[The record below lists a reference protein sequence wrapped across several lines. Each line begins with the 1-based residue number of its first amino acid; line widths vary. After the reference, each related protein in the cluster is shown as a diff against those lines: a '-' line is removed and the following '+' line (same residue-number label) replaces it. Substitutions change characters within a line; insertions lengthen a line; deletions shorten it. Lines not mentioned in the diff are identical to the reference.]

1 MSETLRGSIGII
13 TNAGVLGYL
22 FKGLAFTILIAGIA
36 ILLSMVIGSVLAL
49 ARNYLRTGPLR
60 ILSYIATAYIEV
72 FRNTPLMLWMFLG
85 LVFFNIPALPGFV
98 YSFVRILSPTA
109 SNVEVANLVKMIIS
123 LTLFTSSIMAEI
135 IRGGLNA
142 VPKGQFEA
150 GYTQGFSTLQVMRK
164 IVLPQAFSSIVPTM
178 LSQAI
183 TTIKDSSYIATAGLC
198 FEFMARVKLI
208 ICKAN
213 EYNGTWVDAMN
224 RGTINVSDVFVLFGF
239 AFLIYFI
246 INFALSCAVRKV
258 TKKQF

>member
-1 MSETLRGSIGII
+1 MSDTLRGSFQII
-13 TNAGVLGYL
+13 SNAGVLGYL
-22 FKGLAFTILIAGIA
+22 MKGLAFTILISGIA
-36 ILLSMVIGSVLAL
+36 ILLSLVVGSVLAF
-49 ARNYLRTGPLR
+49 ARNYLKTGPAK
-60 ILSYIATAYIEV
+60 ILAYIATAYIEI
-72 FRNTPLMLWMFLG
+72 FRNTPLMLWMFIG
-85 LVFFNIPALPGFV
+85 LVFFNIPTVPGFIS
-98 YSFVRILSPTA
+98 SFVRLLSPTA

-150 GYTQGFSTLQVMRK
+150 GYTQGFSTFQVMTK

-213 EYNGTWVDAMN
+213 EYNGTWIDQMN

-246 INFALSCAVRKV
+246 INFLLSCAVRKFA
-258 TKKQF
+258 KKQY